1 MRRTKRGGQRVC
13 VSDYCREWHAP
24 SPDKSLRAIIQNL
37 TNPSRVASS
46 VTETPLKLDPA
57 ELEVTRIRALR
68 GPNYWRL
75 APVIACDIRL
85 GELEHVTSTQIPRLT
100 ERLVEAMPSLQLHK
114 CNRGKP
120 GEFVERLEEGT
131 HIPHILEHLALELQ
145 SLIGNEVS
153 FGRVVPSGDEGTWW
167 LIVEFQEEQVGIRA
181 MKEAVR
187 IVRSCIANED
197 FDLDTII
204 DELLSLYESSRLG
217 PSTGAIVEEARRRGI
232 PVRRLNNYSL
242 VQLGLGR
249 NLHRIQA
256 TLTDMTSAIGVEI
269 AQDKDDTK
277 RVLGNIGLPVPKGD
291 VARTLEGALE
301 VADEIGYPVI
311 LKPLAANHGR
321 GISGRLGD
329 PDQLRAAWET
339 SSSYGSRIVVEQF
352 AEGRDHR
359 VLVVN
364 GKVVAVA
371 ERVPAH
377 VVGNGKHAVRQLIEI
392 GNSDQRRG
400 YGHTKSLTRLPTDRT
415 TEEFLAA
422 NGRTMDTVPAKGEF
436 VALRQTANLS
446 TGGTSIDR
454 TDEMHPDNITA
465 CEMAAGVVGLDIA
478 GIDVLTPDIS
488 VPFREN
494 GAVIIEVNAGPGI
507 RMHTHP
513 AEGQPRNVAAPILD
527 MLYPPGT
534 DATIPVIA
542 VTGTNGKTTTTR
554 LIAHLFRV
562 SENVVGFTTTDGT
575 YLGNRMVIE
584 GDMTGPFSANVIL
597 SNPTV
602 DVAVLE
608 TARGGI
614 LRAGLGFDEADVGIV
629 LNVTADHLGLRGIQ
643 TVEQLADVKS
653 VVAAIVKREG
663 HAILNAD
670 DPLVL
675 PMRDKT
681 PGDLV
686 LFSTKHEGENAEFE
700 RHLSRNGIGA
710 RIENDTFVIRRGK
723 LKIPIAPVRDVPL
736 MVGGAAKFQRENI
749 LAAILA
755 AYVQGMRYDDIRA
768 GLLSFF
774 PSPSL
779 TPGRLNLM
787 RVRNGR
793 ILVDYAHNPA
803 AIAGLIEFIEGLD
816 ANRRIGIIT
825 APGDRRDEDLLTVG
839 RLAARLDHVIVRD
852 DKYRRGRPPG
862 EISRII
868 AQGLRDAGMSEDH
881 IDVVH
886 NEHVALEHAMEYM
899 KDNDLIFI
907 LADDVPAVLEQ
918 VRQISAEPGS
928 SRA

>member
-1 MRRTKRGGQRVC
+1 MA
-13 VSDYCREWHAP
+13 AP
-24 SPDKSLRAIIQNL
+24 ATQ
-37 TNPSRVASS
+37 
-46 VTETPLKLDPA
+46 PLILDPA

-75 APVIACDIRL
+75 APVIACDVRL
-85 GELEHVTSTQIPRLT
+85 GALESVTSTEVPGLIDKLI
-100 ERLVEAMPSLQLHK
+100 EAMPSLHTHK
-114 CNRGKP
+114 CSRNKP
-120 GEFVERLEEGT
+120 GGFVERLHEGT
-131 HIPHILEHLALELQ
+131 HIPHMLEHLALELQ

-153 FGRVVPSGDEGTWW
+153 YGRVVPSGDEGVWW
-167 LIVEFQEEQVGIRA
+167 LIVEYQEEQVGIRA
-181 MKEAVR
+181 MKDAVR
-187 IVRSCIANED
+187 IMRACIAGEE
-197 FDLDTII
+197 FDLDPII
-204 DELLSLYESSRLG
+204 DDLLSLFESSRLG

-256 TLTDMTSAIGVEI
+256 TLTDRTSAIGVEI

-277 RVLGNIGLPVPKGD
+277 RVLENIGLPVPKGD
-291 VARTLEGALE
+291 VVRTVDGAVE
-301 VADEIGYPVI
+301 VAGEIGYPVI
-311 LKPLAANHGR
+311 LKPIAANHGR
-321 GISGRLGD
+321 GISGRIGD
-329 PDQLRAAWET
+329 EAQLREAWEL

-364 GKVVAVA
+364 GKVVAAA

-377 VVGNGKHAVRQLIEI
+377 VMGDGKRTVRELVDVGNR
-392 GNSDQRRG
+392 DMRRG
-400 YGHTKSLTRLPTDRT
+400 VGHTRILTRLPADRAT
-415 TEEFLAA
+415 VEYLAKS
-422 NGRTMDTVPAKGEF
+422 GRTLDTVPPKGEF

-478 GIDVLTPDIS
+478 GIDIVTPDIS

-494 GAVIIEVNAGPGI
+494 KSVIIEVNAGPGI

-513 AEGQPRNVAAPILD
+513 AEGEPRNVAAPILD
-527 MLYPPGT
+527 MLYPAGT

-584 GDMTGPFSANVIL
+584 GDMTGPFSANIIL

-602 DVAVLE
+602 DIAVLE

-614 LRAGLGFDEADVGIV
+614 LRAGLGFDEIDVGVV
-629 LNVTADHLGLRGIQ
+629 LNVSADHLGLRGIN

-653 VVAAIVKREG
+653 VIAAVVKREG
-663 HAILNAD
+663 HCILNAD
-670 DPLVL
+670 DPLVYA
-675 PMRDKT
+675 MKDKT

-686 LFSTKHEGENAEFE
+686 LFSTKPEGQSPEFE

-710 RIENDTFVIRRGK
+710 RLEKDTFVIRRGK
-723 LKIPIAPVRDVPL
+723 LRIPIATERDVPL
-736 MVGGAAKFQRENI
+736 MMGGAAKFQRENI
-749 LAAILA
+749 LAGILA

-779 TPGRLNLM
+779 TPGRLNLI
-787 RVRNGR
+787 RVGNGR

-803 AIAGLIEFIEGLD
+803 AIAGLMEFVSGLD

-839 RLAARLDHVIVRD
+839 RLAAKLDHVIVRD
-852 DKYRRGRPPG
+852 DKYRRGRAPG
-862 EISRII
+862 EISRLI
-868 AQGLRDAGMSEDH
+868 AQGLREGGMREDQ
-881 IDVVH
+881 IDIVH
-886 NEHVALEHAMEYM
+886 DEVQALEHAMAVM
-899 KDNDLIFI
+899 QDNDLVFV
-907 LADDVPAVLEQ
+907 LADEVPVVLEQ
-918 VRQISAEPGS
+918 VRQLSTE
-928 SRA
+928 RAAIQ